1 MWQTPNLDHLVA
13 LTDDTGLIQHA
24 GRDIPNRS
32 TGYCTDDV
40 ARGFIVACGAARH
53 EKLRVES
60 LRLGRIYL
68 AFLHDAQIADGRF
81 HNFMSYDRRWLDEV
95 GGDDAIGRA
104 IWALG
109 VGMRH
114 APRDGW
120 RKLCATLF
128 ERALPAVE
136 HLDHPRSWAYASLG
150 IAEAHLATGRERPS
164 FEHALRRVGERLS
177 QAYENARADG
187 WEWFEPTMT
196 YDNARLPE
204 ALLRIGGALTDPT
217 FVDLGFRT
225 LDFYESVV
233 IEDRMFVPIGNAG
246 WYPRD
251 GHRAR
256 YAQQPLE
263 AAGMVDAALAGHAIR
278 GEIRYRRLAE
288 LALEWYYGRNTR
300 DAVMAT
306 GGGCFDG
313 LDELGVNRNMGAES
327 TLAYLSSALALAQ
340 PAAEVLRIAR

>member
-1 MWQTPNLDHLVA
+1 MWQTPSLDHLSA

-24 GRDIPNRS
+24 TREIPNRS
-32 TGYCTDDV
+32 TGYCVDDV
-40 ARGFIVACGAARH
+40 ARGFIIACGAARH
-53 EKLRVES
+53 EKLRSEA
-60 LRLGRIYL
+60 LRLARIYL
-68 AFLHDAQIADGRF
+68 AFLHDAQLPDGRF
-81 HNFMSYDRRWLDEV
+81 HNFMSYDRRWLDET

-104 IWALG
+104 IWAVG

-120 RKLCATLF
+120 RKVCATLF
-128 ERALPAVE
+128 ERALPVVE
-136 HLDHPRSWAYASLG
+136 ELAYPRSWAFAALG
-150 IAEAHLATGRERPS
+150 IAEAHVAVGRDRPS
-164 FEHALRRVGERLS
+164 FEHALRRLGTRLRR
-177 QAYENARADG
+177 AYEGARADG
-187 WEWFEPTMT
+187 WEWFEPVMT

-204 ALLRIGGALTDPT
+204 ALLRIGAALADST
-217 FVDLGFRT
+217 FVDLGLRT
-225 LDFYESVV
+225 LAFYESVV

-246 WYPRD
+246 WYARG

-263 AAGMVDAALAGHAIR
+263 AAGMVDAALAAHATS
-278 GEIRYRRLAE
+278 GESRYRRLAE

-313 LDELGVNRNMGAES
+313 LDELGVNHNMGAES
-327 TLAYLSSALALAQ
+327 TLAYLASALALAQ